1 MFKKISIIV
10 ILLLFVTSIKA
21 DSYNWKTTIFKFK
34 TFRADSTKYTPAFN
48 LSDNENFFVIARV
61 NDTTQAGYASDSVN
75 FYYGIQYGRI
85 TVDYNGAKDTS
96 WSNPWIVIDTVR
108 FAAANFKTPTSNST
122 VDTLQPLAIDT
133 GDVSGLAENIRS
145 IQPYRYQLARI
156 VTVGVT
162 GNKKAAFLRYEVEI
176 GQCLYSRVNIGQS
189 NQPNEENV
197 IRFVE

>member
-1 MFKKISIIV
+1 MFKKISILAILFLVFIV
-10 ILLLFVTSIKA
+10 NA
-21 DSYNWKTTIFKFK
+21 ESYNWKSTIFKFK
-34 TFRADSTKYTPAFN
+34 TFRADSTKYTPTFS
-48 LSDNENFFVIARV
+48 LSDNENFFVVARV

-85 TVDYNGAKDTS
+85 TVDYQGNKDTS
-96 WSNPWIVIDTVR
+96 WSNPWTVIDTVR

-162 GNKKAAFLRYEVEI
+162 GNKKASYLRYEVEI

-189 NQPNEENV
+189 NQPNEENL